1 MARIHIFRHGQTQWN
16 LEGRLQGQAD
26 SPLTELGQQ
35 QAIEAR
41 EKIAGIQFDHFIC
54 STANRTKQTIDI
66 LHPEHTNLEHNAGI
80 SEMHFGDWEG
90 MKMADLA
97 AAHELDY
104 KYLFHQPEFFTSPNG
119 ENFDELT
126 SRGIKTLASIV
137 LAHKGKEVLVVS
149 HAAWIKATL
158 TRLIGKSIS
167 HIWDEPFAHN
177 LSHSV
182 VELHRGQ
189 MFITQFCDQ
198 PWSQPGR

>member
-35 QAIEAR
+35 QALDAR
-41 EKIAGIQFDHFIC
+41 AKIQGTSFNHFVC

-66 LHPEHTNLEHNAGI
+66 LHPEHTNLERNAGI

-90 MKMADLA
+90 MKMAELA
-97 AAHELDY
+97 AVHETDY
-104 KYLFHQPEFFTSPNG
+104 QYLFHQPEFFNSPNG
-119 ENFDELT
+119 ESFEQVT
-126 SRGIKTLASIV
+126 ERGILALNE
-137 LAHKGKEVLVVS
+137 LAQAHAGKEVLMVS
-149 HAAWIKATL
+149 HAAWIKSTL

-177 LSHSV
+177 LSHSI
-182 VELHRGQ
+182 VELQGYKLVV
-189 MFITQFCDQ
+189 TQFCDQ
-198 PWSQPGR
+198 PWK

>member
-35 QAIEAR
+35 QALEAR
-41 EKIAGIQFDHFIC
+41 AKIQHITFDHFVC

-66 LHPEHTNLEHNAGI
+66 LYPDHSNLERNAGI

-90 MKMADLA
+90 MKMVDLA
-97 AAHELDY
+97 AAHDLDY
-104 KYLFHQPEFFTSPNG
+104 KYLFHQPEFFQSPNG
-119 ENFDELT
+119 ENFDQLT
-126 SRGIKTLASIV
+126 SRGIRALAK
-137 LAHKGKEVLVVS
+137 LAIEQEGKEVLMVS

-167 HIWDEPFAHN
+167 HVWAEPFAHN
-177 LSHSV
+177 LSHSI
-182 VELHRGQ
+182 VEVHRGQ
-189 MFITQFCDQ
+189 MFVTQFCDQ
-198 PWSQPGR
+198 PWAANR